1 MTERKC
7 ITHHHA
13 CDCREAMFATE
24 RAKAKAVAD
33 DLALAVKFIRQ
44 GKAQFAPNTTN
55 SDVDDFLEAYDKAT
69 GCE

>member
-1 MTERKC
+1 
-7 ITHHHA
+7 
-13 CDCREAMFATE
+13 MFATE